1 MKKTLD
7 TRAMVRCALFAA
19 LICVLSPFSIQIGP
33 VPITM
38 SLFAVMLCGVALDWR
53 GAGLAVLVY
62 LLIGLV
68 GLPVFSGG
76 KGGAAVL
83 AGATGGYIWSYIL
96 CAVIASLVAGKTRAQ
111 GAKQMLIT
119 AIGCACGVI
128 VCYICG
134 TLQFS
139 AVAGRTFVEALSVCV
154 IPFIIPDLIK
164 CACAAILGT
173 QIKNRIS

>member
-1 MKKTLD
+1 MKKAFD

-76 KGGAAVL
+76 KGGAAVIV
-83 AGATGGYIWSYIL
+83 GPTGGYIWAYLPMAVLIGAFTRNGGWVRAAVVCALSLLL
-96 CAVIASLVAGKTRAQ
+96 CYGL
-111 GAKQMLIT
+111 
-119 AIGCACGVI
+119 
-128 VCYICG
+128 G
-134 TLQFS
+134 TLQFCL
-139 AVAGRTFVEALSVCV
+139 VANYSFGAALAVCV
-154 IPFIIPDLIK
+154 WPFVPFDIAK
-164 CACAAILGT
+164 AVCAALLGT
-173 QIKNRIS
+173 RIRRLS

>member
-76 KGGAAVL
+76 KGGAAVIV
-83 AGATGGYIWSYIL
+83 GPTGGYIWAYLPMAVLIGVFARKGGWVRAAVVCALSLLL
-96 CAVIASLVAGKTRAQ
+96 CYGL
-111 GAKQMLIT
+111 
-119 AIGCACGVI
+119 
-128 VCYICG
+128 G
-134 TLQFS
+134 TLQFCL
-139 AVAGRTFVEALSVCV
+139 VANYSFGAALAVCV
-154 IPFIIPDLIK
+154 WPFVPFDIAK
-164 CACAAILGT
+164 GVCAALLGT
-173 QIKNRIS
+173 RIRRLS